1 MVIKGSAQRRLGP
14 AGLTAVVLAA
24 CVRVAGAQA
33 AGGDEAS
40 LPAVEVKGSR
50 PQPTSSTNPT
60 TVITKRDIAL
70 SPATNLTELL
80 AAEANMAV
88 QSYYGNDKKSG
99 LDMRGMGDTATSNI
113 LIVVDGERL
122 NENDLSGADLS
133 SLSLAQIERIEVLR
147 GGGAVR
153 HGPGAV
159 AGVVRITTSR
169 PRPGPAKVGVGMS
182 VGSFDSRTGQASV
195 EGGADVIAGRLQVA
209 HSNSDGYRANS
220 GYWSNKV
227 AGEVRLTP
235 SLGAGLSLDAFA
247 RAALSWDRYG
257 MPGPLPIEVLKG
269 SEAERR
275 RTRFPYDGGK
285 TEDTRYSAGVAVSGE
300 SGRLAL
306 TFTHRD
312 RHDPH
317 LIGFEPLPDFDLD
330 ELIRGQLNEIKSS
343 RDEWQVTQ
351 TWEPR
356 FAGLPQSVEVGTG
369 QSEGEYRRSEGGLE
383 DPSLLMT
390 GTARTRMAYLDANL
404 RPVQGVQVHAG
415 VRWDAMRVAQQRYQ
429 FGSLDAEL
437 ERTWGQRSSEL
448 GVSWRALPALEPF
461 VSVSRHTRLPNLD
474 ELAKASDDLRPQRG
488 VTREVGVRLEPMA
501 GLKVSMSAYDMRITD
516 EIYYGPIEAY
526 GQSLNRNYPWQTHR
540 KGTEADVQWQ
550 VLPDRWKLRA
560 QVAYVRPKI
569 AELGTDIPLVARR
582 TFSVGS
588 VLRFAPEWSWTLNYR
603 ASSSRNDGND
613 WANALP
619 KLGFYRV
626 VDTQWSWETK
636 SAAGTTSVM
645 LGIQN
650 LFDEV
655 YTTKA
660 YSQTVYPMPGRTARL
675 SLGWSM

>member
-1 MVIKGSAQRRLGP
+1 MLTSGTDRTRFGP
-14 AGLTAVVLAA
+14 ARAFAWGLAA
-24 CVRVAGAQA
+24 CVQVAGAQT
-33 AGGDEAS
+33 AGGGEAP
-40 LPAVEVKGSR
+40 LPTVEVKAGR
-50 PQPTSSTNPT
+50 PSSTSSTNPT
-60 TVITKRDIAL
+60 TVITRRDIAL

-80 AAEANMAV
+80 ATEANLAV
-88 QSYYGNDKKSG
+88 QSFYGNDKKSG
-99 LDMRGMGDTATSNI
+99 VDMRGMGDTATSNV

-133 SLSLAQIERIEVLR
+133 SLSLVQIERIEVLR

-169 PRPGPAKVGVGMS
+169 PRPGPAKMGLGMS
-182 VGSFDSRTGQASV
+182 VGSFGSRTGQASV

-209 HSNSDGYRANS
+209 HGNSDGHRANS
-220 GYWSNKV
+220 AYWSNKV
-227 AGEVRLTP
+227 QGEVRLTP

-247 RAALSWDRYG
+247 RATLSRDRYG

-275 RTRFPYDGGK
+275 QAKSPYDGGK
-285 TEDTRYSAGVAVSGE
+285 TEDTRYSSGVAVVGE

-312 RHDPH
+312 RRDPH
-317 LIGFEPLPDFDLD
+317 FIGFEPMPGFDPND
-330 ELIRGQLNEIKSS
+330 QLNEIKSS

-356 FAGLPQSVEVGTG
+356 LAGLPQVVEVGTG
-369 QSEGEYRRSEGGLE
+369 QSEGEYRRSEGGLA
-383 DPSLLMT
+383 DPLLLMT
-390 GTARTRMAYLDANL
+390 GTARTRMAYLDTQL
-404 RPVQGVQVHAG
+404 SPIQGVQVHAG
-415 VRWDAMRVAQQRYQ
+415 LRWDAMRVAQQRYQ
-429 FGSLDAEL
+429 FGSLEAEL
-437 ERTWGQRSSEL
+437 ARKWGQRSSEL
-448 GVSWRALPALEPF
+448 GLSWRVVPEVEPF
-461 VSVSRHTRLPNLD
+461 ASVSRHARQPNLD
-474 ELAKASDDLRPQRG
+474 ELAKASDDLRPQKG

-501 GLKVSMSAYDMRITD
+501 GLKVSLSTYDMRITD
-516 EIYYGPIEAY
+516 EIYYGPIEPY
-526 GQSLNRNYPWQTHR
+526 GESLNRNYPWQTHR

-550 VLPDRWKLRA
+550 VVPDRWKLRA
-560 QVAYVRPKI
+560 QFAYVRPKI
-569 AELGTDIPLVARR
+569 AELDTDIPLVARR

-588 VLRFAPEWSWTLNYR
+588 WWRLTPELSWTLNYR

-613 WANALP
+613 WTNNLP

-636 SAAGTTSVM
+636 SAVGTTSVT

-660 YSQTVYPMPGRTARL
+660 YSQTVYPMPGRAARL